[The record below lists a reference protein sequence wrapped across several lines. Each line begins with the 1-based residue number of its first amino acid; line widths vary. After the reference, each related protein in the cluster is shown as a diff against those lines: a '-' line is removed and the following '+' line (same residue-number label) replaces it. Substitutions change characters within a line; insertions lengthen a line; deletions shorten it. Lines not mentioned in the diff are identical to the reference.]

1 MLSSKFGIEI
11 EFTGITRSKAA
22 EVVSNYLGGEVTLAG
37 DYYDTHIIKAPD
49 GRT

>member
-22 EVVSNYLGGEVTLAG
+22 EVVSNYLGGEVKDQRRDRL
-37 DYYDTHIIKAPD
+37 
-49 GRT
+49 